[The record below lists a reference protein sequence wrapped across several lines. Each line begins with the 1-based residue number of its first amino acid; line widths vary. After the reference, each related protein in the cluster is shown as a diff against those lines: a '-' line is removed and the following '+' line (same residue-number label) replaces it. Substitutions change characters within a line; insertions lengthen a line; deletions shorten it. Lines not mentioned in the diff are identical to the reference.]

1 MARLHQI
8 GWAVGLNAAW
18 LLGADV
24 SAQALFPTDNWPPT
38 NSVYFH
44 PPEYVLVFEQGT
56 RVRNLELSQMQGG
69 GPLPTETFTLSF
81 SCAASFEYSG
91 DDGQTWLGASGLVEG
106 SIRGTPA
113 GNDGDTRLY
122 DTELLTM
129 DVTLQGPLEGS
140 LMRENPEQ
148 QSLGRMSVRPTS
160 GGFLIESS
168 FQVLSEL
175 KVFHTP
181 WSPALS
187 AMPMNLRGTN
197 AVDVRLAIER
207 LIDGSVRVCWPNPS
221 NGFRLQGAVALD
233 DWTDIAEPPVTDES
247 MRCVTLAGGSSH
259 RFFRLAL
266 EVP

>member
-1 MARLHQI
+1 
-8 GWAVGLNAAW
+8 
-18 LLGADV
+18 LGADV

-38 NSVYFH
+38 NGVYFH
-44 PPEYVLVFEQGT
+44 PPEYVLFFEQGT
-56 RVRNLELSQMQGG
+56 RVRNLELSRMQGG
-69 GPLPTETFTLSF
+69 GPIPTGMFTLNF
-81 SCAASFEYSG
+81 SCVANFEYTG
-91 DDGQTWLGASGLVEG
+91 DDGQTWVGASGLGEG

-129 DVTLQGPLEGS
+129 DFTLQGPLDGS
-140 LMRENPEQ
+140 LMREDPAK
-148 QSLGRMSVRPTS
+148 QSLGRMSIRPTS
-160 GGFLIESS
+160 GGFVIDSS
-168 FQVLSEL
+168 FQIFAEL

-187 AMPMNLRGTN
+187 AMPMSLRATN

-207 LIDGSVRVCWPNPS
+207 LIDGSVRVCWPYPS
-221 NGFRLQGAVALD
+221 NGFRLQGAITLG
-233 DWTDIAEPPVTDES
+233 DWTDITEPPVTGES
-247 MRCVTLAGGSSH
+247 MQCVTLASGLSH